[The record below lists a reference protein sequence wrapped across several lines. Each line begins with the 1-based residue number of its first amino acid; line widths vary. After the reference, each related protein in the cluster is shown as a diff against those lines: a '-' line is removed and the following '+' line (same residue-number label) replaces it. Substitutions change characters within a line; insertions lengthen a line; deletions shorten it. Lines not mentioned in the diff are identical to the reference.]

1 MQLSDSQAAL
11 ITKEQA
17 QYEPIPVHV
26 SISMMLSSLFVLC
39 LVIACHNN

>member
-17 QYEPIPVHV
+17 QYELIPVYV
-26 SISMMLSSLFVLC
+26 SISMIHHSSLFCVILVDC
-39 LVIACHNN
+39 LP